1 MAKEYGF
8 TSDSGRKT
16 YTHDFFKSDTDHA
29 VFLGNPLMDD
39 VMTTLVAL
47 GAEVWAGRRRV
58 RIIELLMEKKGAVTK
73 DMVEAYVPTAEE
85 EAELQAE
92 RDAFIKIAYGHMARA
107 DEDRTALNSDAFE
120 GPRDSR
126 SAARDDEPA
135 SSGM

>member
-1 MAKEYGF
+1 MAKEYGA
-8 TSDSGRKT
+8 TSKSGRKT
-16 YTHDFFKSDTDHA
+16 YTHDFFKSDTDQA

-39 VMTTLVAL
+39 MMTTLVAL
-47 GAEVWAGRRRV
+47 GAEVWASRRRV

-85 EAELQAE
+85 EAELKAE
-92 RDAFIKIAYGHMARA
+92 RDAFIKIAYGHMARET
-107 DEDRTALNSDAFE
+107 EDRAALNESAFE

-126 SAARDDEPA
+126 ASREDEPA